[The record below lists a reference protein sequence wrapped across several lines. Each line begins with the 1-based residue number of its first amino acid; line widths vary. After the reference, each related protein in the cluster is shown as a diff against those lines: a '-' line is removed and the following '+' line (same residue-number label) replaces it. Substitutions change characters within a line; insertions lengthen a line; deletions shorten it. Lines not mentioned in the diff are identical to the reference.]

1 MPTTREQNAIRRPG
15 TSADAYGYF
24 LRGRQLIHRLSPA
37 SYDTAVRMFERAIEI
52 DPTYAPAYSGLAEMH
67 SRYFE
72 WAAGGEAARA
82 AADRASRKALELAPH
97 LPESRV
103 ARGQMLKVTGR
114 YEESEGEFREAI
126 RLHANSFDANY
137 LYACLCFQWGKL
149 DESVALFRRAAEIRL
164 EDFQS
169 ALLLAQTLRRLGRL
183 DEAGAARRDGIARA
197 ERHLAL
203 EPDDTRAL
211 SVGAAELV
219 YEDPQRAID
228 WARRAVAVSPDD
240 PAVWYNVACTYAG
253 LGMKDEA
260 LTWLTKLFGS
270 GIGGHEWAANDPD
283 FDLLRDDPRFQALL
297 ARPS

>member
-1 MPTTREQNAIRRPG
+1 
-15 TSADAYGYF
+15 
-24 LRGRQLIHRLSPA
+24 
-37 SYDTAVRMFERAIEI
+37 MFERAIEI
-52 DPTYAPAYSGLAEMH
+52 DPTYAPAYAGLAEMH

-72 WAAGGEAARA
+72 WATGGEAARA
-82 AADRASRKALELAPH
+82 AADRASRKALEIAPQ
-97 LPESRV
+97 LPESRM

-114 YEESEGEFREAI
+114 YEEAEREFREAI
-126 RLHANSFDANY
+126 RLHANSFDAHY

-149 DESVALFRRAAEIRL
+149 DESATLFRRATEIRL

-169 ALLLAQTLRRLGRL
+169 ALLLAQTLRRLGRI
-183 DEAGAARRDGIARA
+183 DEAQAARRDGIARA
-197 ERHLAL
+197 ERHLEL

-219 YEDPQRAID
+219 YEDPQRAVD
-228 WARRAVAVSPDD
+228 WARRAVAVGPDD

-260 LTWLTKLFGS
+260 LSWLTRLFGS